1 MPTIIH
7 AGTLIDGTGRD
18 PIHETTITIDGG
30 RIIGVG
36 RGSGARHRDGDDIWD
51 CRHLTLLPGFID
63 AHVHLNFNAGPTNE
77 DVIATLERENEA
89 QLALRAIGNAQDALR
104 GGVTTVRDCGG
115 RGLVTFSVRDAVAG
129 GLVTGPR
136 ILVCG
141 MPITTTLGHCHYC
154 GLVADGTDAA
164 RAAAQAMCEHGA
176 DFVKV
181 MASGGMMTATSD
193 PLRPQY
199 SLESL
204 QAIVGVAR
212 RFRRPV
218 AAHALNTETVRRA
231 VDAGVDTIEHCL
243 WQAADWSFEPDEEVI
258 TKIASRRIYVGS
270 TSSGIVRLMRPDPT
284 DAPDVQTEKRAAFAK
299 RFQGERLMR
308 SMGVPILIHTDAG
321 VRHTPFREFG
331 QAIECGAAGIGLT
344 PIEAIRAVTQ
354 LPAEALGLG
363 HDLGT
368 IEPGKRADLIAVE
381 GDVTTDLTAVRQVRS
396 VWRDGRMV
404 VADGSLTVGHPSG

>member
-1 MPTIIH
+1 MRAVIL
-7 AGTLIDGTGRD
+7 AGTVIDGTGRD
-18 PIHETTITIDGG
+18 PVRQAAIRIDGG
-30 RIIGVG
+30 RIIGVDA
-36 RGSGARHRDGDDIWD
+36 GSGSQRHDGDDMWD

-77 DVIATLERENEA
+77 DVIETLARESEA
-89 QLALRAIGNAQDALR
+89 QLALRAIANAQDALR
-104 GGVTTVRDCGG
+104 AGVTTVRDCGG
-115 RGLVTFSVRDAVAG
+115 RGLVTFSVRDAVAS

-154 GLVADGTDAA
+154 GLIADGTEAARSAA
-164 RAAAQAMCEHGA
+164 RAMCDAGA

-193 PLRPQY
+193 PLKPQY

-204 QAIVGVAR
+204 RAIVDVAR
-212 RFRRPV
+212 GFRRPV
-218 AAHALNTETVRRA
+218 AAHALNTETIRRA

-258 TKIASRRIYVGS
+258 TKIASRRIFVGS
-270 TSSGIVRLMRPDPT
+270 TASGIVRALMPDPG
-284 DAPDVQTEKRAAFAK
+284 DSPDVQAEKRAAFAK

-308 SMGVPILIHTDAG
+308 SMGVPLLIHTDAG

-344 PIEAIRAVTQ
+344 PVEAIRAVTQ
-354 LPAEALGLG
+354 IPAEAIGLG
-363 HDLGT
+363 DEIGT
-368 IEPGKRADLIAVE
+368 IEHGKRADLIAVE
-381 GDVTTDLTAVRQVRS
+381 GDVTTDLTAVRRVRG

-404 VADGSLTVGHPSG
+404 VADGRLTVGHPLG

>member
-1 MPTIIH
+1 MQTVIR
-7 AGTLIDGTGRD
+7 AGSVIDGTGRD
-18 PIHETTITIDGG
+18 PIRNATITIDGG
-30 RIIGVG
+30 RIIGVDT
-36 RGSGARHRDGDDIWD
+36 GSAYQRRDGDEVLD

-77 DVIATLERENEA
+77 DVIETLGRESEA

-104 GGVTTVRDCGG
+104 AGVTTVRDCGG

-129 GLVTGPR
+129 GLMTGPR

-154 GLVADGTDAA
+154 GLVADGTEAA
-164 RAAAQAMCEHGA
+164 RSAAQAMCEAGA

-212 RFRRPV
+212 GFRRPV

-243 WQAADWSFEPDEEVI
+243 WQAPDWSFEPDEEVI

-270 TSSGIVRLMRPDPT
+270 TSSGIVRAMMPDPADT
-284 DAPDVQTEKRAAFAK
+284 PDVQAEKRAAFAK

-344 PIEAIRAVTQ
+344 PVEAIRAVTQ
-354 LPAEALGLG
+354 IPAEALGLG
-363 HDLGT
+363 HDVGT

-381 GDVTTDLTAVRQVRS
+381 GDVVSDLTAVRRVRG
-396 VWRDGRMV
+396 VWRDGQMV
-404 VADGSLTVGHPSG
+404 VADGNLTLGRLSW